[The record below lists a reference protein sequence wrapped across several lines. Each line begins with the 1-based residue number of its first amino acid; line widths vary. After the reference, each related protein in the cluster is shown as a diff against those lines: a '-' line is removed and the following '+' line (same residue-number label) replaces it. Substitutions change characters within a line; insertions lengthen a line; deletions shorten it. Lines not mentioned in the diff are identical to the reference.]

1 MVNRVNLLIKTSRVK
16 PLDKFLFYISFLTL
30 MILVN
35 SPNQLKANNI
45 SVSNV
50 TLTGQNTS
58 THSYLVQFDISW
70 DNSWR
75 INTGP
80 SNWDAAWVFV
90 KFRLKNNATWFHA
103 ILNYVDGSGSGDGHT
118 VPSNCAIE
126 STNDIGSTAGSNG
139 VFIHRSST
147 MAQGSVTY
155 AGVKLRWDYGE
166 QGFFDNDLFE
176 IKVYAIEMVYVPT
189 STFMAGDG
197 ETIFGTIVNAT
208 NVTQGFVVSSENQI
222 TVGTSA
228 GNLYYF
234 NNSQPSTYGDVTGPI
249 PASFPK
255 GYQGFYCMKYEI
267 TQEQYVEFLN
277 SLNRFAQEGRVATD
291 ISTGT
296 SVTNRF
302 VMSNTSSMSYRNGI
316 RCDATIS
323 TDDPVEFYCD
333 FDGDGV
339 PNESNDGQNIA
350 CNFLSWADLAAYLD
364 WAALRPMT
372 ELEYEKACRGGNI
385 SPIINEYAWGNASI
399 QAASSSILNTGQANE
414 LSSNYSTASGN
425 YNSCNYGPFRVG
437 IFAANPANTG
447 RISSGGSFY
456 GIMELTGNVYERVV
470 TIGNSDGRAYK
481 GYHGDGIL
489 IGPNNNVYYWPSYST
504 ASGCGIKTNNPIS
517 RRDKAA
523 DLEPNRNFKYGGR
536 GIRTAP

>member
-1 MVNRVNLLIKTSRVK
+1 MKIQIQNSTDFIVGFLLKTKKMLPSMVILGFLLIITNALS
-16 PLDKFLFYISFLTL
+16 
-30 MILVN
+30 
-35 SPNQLKANNI
+35 ANNI

-103 ILNYVDGSGSGDGHT
+103 IFNYVDGSGGGDGHT
-118 VPSNCAIE
+118 EPTNCVISSASDFDSPS
-126 STNDIGSTAGSNG
+126 GSNG

-155 AGVKLRWDYGE
+155 TGVKLRWDYGE
-166 QGFFDNDLFE
+166 QGFYDNDQFE

-189 STFMAGDG
+189 STFMVGDG
-197 ETIFGTIVNAT
+197 ETIFGTIVSGT

-234 NNSQPSTYGDVTGPI
+234 NNSSAYGDLTGPI

-255 GYQGFYCMKYEI
+255 GYQRFYCMKYEI

-277 SLNRFAQEGRVATD
+277 SLSRFAQVGRVATN

-296 SVTNRF
+296 SSITNRF
-302 VMSNTSSMSYRNGI
+302 VMSNTSTMSYRNGI

-323 TDDPVEFYCD
+323 TDEPVEFYCD

-350 CNFLSWADLAAYLD
+350 CNFLSWGDLAAYLD

-385 SPIINEYAWGNASI
+385 SPIINEYAWGDASS
-399 QAASSSILNTGQANE
+399 QAASSSILNTGQTNE

-425 YNSCNYGPFRVG
+425 YNSCYYGPFRVG

-481 GYHGDGIL
+481 GYHGDGL
-489 IGPNNNVYYWPSYST
+489 LTGPNSNVYYWPSSTT

-517 RRDKAA
+517 RREKAV
-523 DLEPNRNFKYGGR
+523 DLEPNRNFKFGGR